1 MKQHTIKKVTLCT
14 YDKHTDTHTKRK
26 VRIHKIT
33 GKYTSF
39 HYGGKN
45 EAQ

>member
-1 MKQHTIKKVTLCT
+1 MKKHTIDKVTLCT
-14 YDKHTDTHTKRK
+14 YDKRTNTHTQKK
-26 VRIHKIT
+26 VSLSKIK

-45 EAQ
+45 EG